1 MSDRFFLHHPPENNR
16 AVLNQDESNHC
27 RHVLRAKAGDCIHVF
42 DGLGT
47 EWTARITSIHRN
59 AVTVEIVEQL
69 SSQTSL
75 PRVPLTVAVALP
87 KGERQKWLIEKL
99 TELGTDQMVP
109 LITSRGVAEATE
121 SARTRLERAV
131 VEACKQCGR
140 NTLMSI
146 RAPAS
151 LQALPELFP
160 SQKKLIA
167 HPDGY
172 PLTSHS
178 ILNEQACLIA
188 IGPEGGFTT
197 EELDVAAT
205 LGFYKVSLGPH
216 ILRVETAA
224 VTVASWMSQVVY
236 GT

>member
-1 MSDRFFLHHPPENNR
+1 MLKRRRVVREIGNKIR
-16 AVLNQDESNHC
+16 ESSQKI
-27 RHVLRAKAGDCIHVF
+27 AKDLISSNEDLKGIEGRED
-42 DGLGT
+42 D
-47 EWTARITSIHRN
+47 ITS
-59 AVTVEIVEQL
+59 QL
-69 SSQTSL
+69 
-75 PRVPLTVAVALP
+75 
-87 KGERQKWLIEKL
+87 KEKL

-121 SARTRLERAV
+121 SARTRLERAI